1 MNFDGETMKR
11 KMKLILILVPMD
23 ASNFKS
29 CLTKAEQT
37 YNVIMSLC
45 HGPNRA
51 YPTVEINLG
60 TYLLPKLD
68 QTIFLPLRLWPSLYA
83 RKLRL

>member
-23 ASNFKS
+23 AGNFKK

-37 YNVIMSLC
+37 YNVIMSW
-45 HGPNRA
+45 
-51 YPTVEINLG
+51 T
-60 TYLLPKLD
+60 
-68 QTIFLPLRLWPSLYA
+68 
-83 RKLRL
+83 

>member
-23 ASNFKS
+23 AGNFKS

-37 YNVIMSLC
+37 YNVLC

-51 YPTVEINLG
+51 YPTVENNLG